1 MYRHSILAV
10 VFTCTIAPAIQAAR
24 LTEVE
29 GNVLVNKGDGFWE
42 VNNATPVSAGDRV
55 LVRGK
60 GTAKIDYGNGC
71 VKKISANQTTVVT
84 SKPVCDP
91 APVAAQ
97 KQPVAKAAVSLKE
110 TPAAAAAIGT
120 GVPDNHLAIFGGVMA
135 AATGAVLL
143 ASQGGDGDNDGEK
156 GEKGDDKQV
165 EAPAPADAALMVD
178 TMMSTAAAVPLDAEP
193 VERITVVD
201 SMVVAKTE
209 AAATALDGGDTTE
222 GLPASP

>member
-10 VFTCTIAPAIQAAR
+10 VFTCTFTPALQAAR

-42 VNNATPVSAGDRV
+42 VNGATAVSAGDRV

-60 GTAKIDYGNGC
+60 GAAKIDYGNGC
-71 VKKISANQTTVVT
+71 MKKISANQTTVVT

-97 KQPVAKAAVSLKE
+97 KQPAVKAAVSLKE
-110 TPAAAAAIGT
+110 APAMASVGT

-143 ASQGGDGDNDGEK
+143 ASQGGDGDRDTK
-156 GEKGDDKQV
+156 DGEKGDDKQV
-165 EAPAPADAALMVD
+165 EAPAPADSALMVD
-178 TMMSTAAAVPLDAEP
+178 TMMSTAAAVPHDAEP
-193 VERITVVD
+193 AERITVVD